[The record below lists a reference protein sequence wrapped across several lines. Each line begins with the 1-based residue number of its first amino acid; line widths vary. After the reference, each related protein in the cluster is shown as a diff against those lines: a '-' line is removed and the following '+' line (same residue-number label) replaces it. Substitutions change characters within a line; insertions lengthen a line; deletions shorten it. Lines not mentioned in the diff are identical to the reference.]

1 MLAMQLGQTMDDAL
15 AGAAEVRVA
24 DLFDVPTAAA
34 LRALAAGGDDAAARR
49 PESTLTVFVTA
60 CFGRGEPTDGAKKF
74 FAAVMDPASDG
85 SWLAGARF
93 AVFGLGS
100 SQVRRIRGGPP
111 RLPPLTL
118 RPPAHAPSSTPPRTP
133 PRTRARSPAS
143 LPP

>member
-15 AGAAEVRVA
+15 AGVAEVRVA
-24 DLFDVPTAAA
+24 DLFDVSTAAA
-34 LRALAAGGDDAAARR
+34 LRALAAGGDDASARR

-100 SQVRRIRGGPP
+100 SQVRRIRGGHPPAPP
-111 RLPPLTL
+111 RYP
-118 RPPAHAPSSTPPRTP
+118 TP
-133 PRTRARSPAS
+133 TRACP
-143 LPP
+143 